1 MDESIQGKQVT
12 LSIPSTM
19 NMWSTLPKRLIN
31 QIKDSS
37 FLSENTGSLKKY
49 ASSYNIQDG
58 ALSIRRKK
66 FPKLEVTIG
75 SRQMDRSNNGRD
87 VHSVVLEPI
96 GKLDQPDHGIPEFV
110 LFFLARYIQWFR
122 FDNNIKLELLL
133 NLISKNG

>member
-37 FLSENTGSLKKY
+37 FLSENNGSLKKY

-96 GKLDQPDHGIPEFV
+96 GKLDQPDHGIPQFI
-110 LFFLARYIQWFR
+110 LFFSFSLY
-122 FDNNIKLELLL
+122 
-133 NLISKNG
+133 